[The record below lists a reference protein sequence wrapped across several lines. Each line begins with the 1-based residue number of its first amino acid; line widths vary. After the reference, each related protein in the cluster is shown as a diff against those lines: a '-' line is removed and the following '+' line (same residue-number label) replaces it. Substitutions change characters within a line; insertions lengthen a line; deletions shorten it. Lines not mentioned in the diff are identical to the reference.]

1 MFGPSFLSENEVEFI
16 LWAPYQEKVTLRLN
30 EEKYDMEK
38 DEKGYFRIT
47 VNAKEGDKYSF
58 IIDKGEIPDPASR
71 YQPDGVHGRSQLVSL
86 KYEWK
91 SREVKIKPE
100 DLIIYEL
107 HIGTF
112 TQEGTFYSAVEK
124 LDYLVD
130 LGVTAIEIMPVH
142 QFPGKKDWG
151 YDGVYLYAVQNTYGG
166 PYAFMKFID
175 EAHQRGLAVI
185 LDVVYN
191 HVGPEG
197 NYMMFLGPY
206 FSQKYK
212 TPWGL
217 TFNFDDA
224 YSDEVRKFILDNVRY
239 WFEVFH
245 IDGLR
250 LDAVHAI
257 YDFSPK
263 HILQDIA
270 ELSHSLGK
278 FVIAESDLNDPKI
291 IDDKC
296 GYKIDAQWVD
306 DFHHSVHAYLTGERN
321 SYYSDFGT
329 LDDIVKAFKDV
340 FVYDGK
346 YSNFRKKTHGAP
358 VGNLNA
364 CKFVVYIQDHDQVG
378 NRGNGDRLSTLV
390 DKQSYMIASALYLLS
405 PFIPMIFMGEEYY
418 ERNPFLFFSDFSDP
432 NLIKGVREGRLRENG
447 QEIDPQSDEA
457 FLKSKLS
464 WNIDK
469 EILEYYRT
477 LIKIRKEF
485 SNKCSRRIKVDKGDK
500 WLVIGLEKIFL
511 LVAFS
516 DTELTSRHS
525 GELLFSSS
533 DFPKNIVSSKE
544 IRVKKGIGI
553 YKYSI

>member
-1 MFGPSFLSENEVEFI
+1 
-16 LWAPYQEKVTLRLN
+16 
-30 EEKYDMEK
+30 
-38 DEKGYFRIT
+38 
-47 VNAKEGDKYSF
+47 
-58 IIDKGEIPDPASR
+58 
-71 YQPDGVHGRSQLVSL
+71 
-86 KYEWK
+86 
-91 SREVKIKPE
+91 
-100 DLIIYEL
+100 
-107 HIGTF
+107 
-112 TQEGTFYSAVEK
+112 
-124 LDYLVD
+124 
-130 LGVTAIEIMPVH
+130 
-142 QFPGKKDWG
+142 
-151 YDGVYLYAVQNTYGG
+151 
-166 PYAFMKFID
+166 
-175 EAHQRGLAVI
+175 
-185 LDVVYN
+185 
-191 HVGPEG
+191 
-197 NYMMFLGPY
+197 MFLGPY

-239 WFEVFH
+239 WFNVFH
-245 IDGLR
+245 VDGLR

-257 YDFSPK
+257 YDSSPK

-364 CKFVVYIQDHDQVG
+364 CKFVVYIQNHDQVG

-418 ERNPFLFFSDFSDP
+418 EKNPFLFFSDFSDP
-432 NLIKGVREGRLRENG
+432 NLIKGVREGRLRDNG
-447 QEIDPQSDEA
+447 QSIDPQSDEA

-469 EILEYYRT
+469 EMLEYYRT
-477 LIKIRKEF
+477 LIKVRKEF
-485 SNKCSRRIKVDKGDK
+485 GNKCSRRVEVDKTDN

-516 DTELTSRHS
+516 DTGLILRYN
-525 GELLFSSS
+525 GELLFSTS
-533 DFPKNIVSSKE
+533 DFPKRIVSSKE
-544 IRVKKGIGI
+544 IKVKKGVGV
-553 YKYSI
+553 YKYLL